1 MKTQRKRRSVGQLVG
16 GFFLF
21 AFFWLFVVVRI
32 IRQIHK
38 FPMPEFMAPVIDNPL
53 RHKIQPASTLAV
65 RHGLQPGMRVLEVG
79 PGNGTYTFAAAR
91 QVSEAGKVVA
101 IDIEPKMI
109 DRVTARAAR
118 EGVHNVEARLA
129 NVYALP
135 FEDGTFDA
143 IYMVTVIGEIPE
155 PGRAMREF
163 YRVLAPSGTLAF
175 SELLLDPDYPLART
189 TVNLAQAAGFRL
201 RQKYGRGFTYTLVFE
216 KER

>member
-1 MKTQRKRRSVGQLVG
+1 MLRAQNRRTGRRTVVWL
-16 GFFLF
+16 FLA
-21 AFFWLFVVVRI
+21 AFFWVAVVVRI
-32 IRQIHK
+32 IRQIRK
-38 FPMPEFMAPVIDNPL
+38 FPIPEFMAPLIDNPL
-53 RHKIQPASTLAV
+53 RHKIQPPDVLAV
-65 RHGLQPGMRVLEVG
+65 RHGLQPGMKVLEVG

-91 QVSEAGKVVA
+91 QVGEMGQVVA

-109 DRVTARAAR
+109 DRVGGRAER
-118 EGVHNVEARLA
+118 EGVRNVEARLA

-135 FEDGTFDA
+135 FDSGTFDA

-163 YRVLAPSGTLAF
+163 YRVLSPSGTLAF

-201 RQKYGRGFTYTLVFE
+201 KRKYGRGFTYTLVFE
-216 KER
+216 KE